1 MFEFQRDATQLL
13 GAEVALYSDGAL
25 ANEHV
30 SPDLVTATPL

>member
-1 MFEFQRDATQLL
+1 MFELQRDATQQL
-13 GAEVALYSDGAL
+13 GAEAALYSDGAP